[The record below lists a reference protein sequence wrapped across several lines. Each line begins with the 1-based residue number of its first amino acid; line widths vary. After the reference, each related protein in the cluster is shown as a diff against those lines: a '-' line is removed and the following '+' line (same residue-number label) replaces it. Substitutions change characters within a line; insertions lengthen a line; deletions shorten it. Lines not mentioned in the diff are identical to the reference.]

1 MKNESAKKGKNKKR
15 ASPTDLI
22 AEGLELL
29 QAPALQLLVH
39 STGENERAKQPE
51 LMFALHTVKSI
62 KKGGKNINIGYYSKN
77 L

>member
-29 QAPALQLLVH
+29 LQA
-39 STGENERAKQPE
+39 STVRSFHRGEG
-51 LMFALHTVKSI
+51 T
-62 KKGGKNINIGYYSKN
+62 SKTT
-77 L
+77 

>member
-29 QAPALQLLVH
+29 LQA
-39 STGENERAKQPE
+39 STVRSFHMEKERAKQPD
-51 LMFALHTVKSI
+51 
-62 KKGGKNINIGYYSKN
+62 
-77 L
+77 